1 MPFLIS
7 ILAGVF
13 ILIGAGLTKLYKDS
27 HKIEAISFALALGA
41 LISLMIFDLIPDMFT
56 EGPKWFLVIIFVAL
70 GFGILF
76 LLDFLAPDHDDHH
89 DTEEN
94 HDSEN
99 AAHIGIISA
108 LAVILHN
115 IIEGMTVYTM
125 TMADLSQGLIL
136 AISIGLHNIPMGML
150 IYSTL
155 SHKDKKSK
163 FMLLTAV
170 ILSTPL
176 GGLLMMLMSGLLS
189 EAIIGSLVSVAA
201 GMILYL
207 IFMELL
213 PHVLKTKPRK
223 YSLIGVIVGFVVV
236 LLSTFIG

>member
-1 MPFLIS
+1 MPLLITL
-7 ILAGVF
+7 LAGFF
-13 ILIGAGLTKLYKDS
+13 ILLGAGLTKLYRDS

-41 LISLMIFDLIPDMFT
+41 LVSLMIFDLVPDIFESGT
-56 EGPKWFLVIIFVAL
+56 KWYLVIVFVAL

-99 AAHIGIISA
+99 SAHIGIMSA

-115 IIEGMTVYTM
+115 LIEGMTVYTM
-125 TMADLSQGLIL
+125 SMASTSQGIIL
-136 AISIGLHNIPMGML
+136 AVSIGLHNIPMGML

-155 SHKDKKSK
+155 SHKSRISK
-163 FMLLTAV
+163 YSLLAAV
-170 ILSTPL
+170 IISTPV
-176 GGLLMMLMSGLLS
+176 GGLLMMLMSGLISETLLS
-189 EAIIGSLVSVAA
+189 SLVSIAA
-201 GMILYL
+201 GMIVYL

-223 YSLIGVIVGFVVV
+223 LSVIGSLVGFVVV
-236 LLSTFIG
+236 LLSCILG

>member
-13 ILIGAGLTKLYKDS
+13 ILLGAALTKLYKDS
-27 HKIEAISFALALGA
+27 HIIEAISFALALGA
-41 LISLMIFDLIPDMFT
+41 LVSLMIFDLVPDMF
-56 EGPKWFLVIIFVAL
+56 EGGAKWYLILIFVAI
-70 GFGILF
+70 GFGILY
-76 LLDFLAPDHDDHH
+76 LLDLLAPDHDEHH
-89 DTEEN
+89 DTPDN
-94 HDSEN
+94 HDNEN
-99 AAHIGIISA
+99 SAHIGIMSA
-108 LAVILHN
+108 IAVILHN

-155 SHKDKKSK
+155 SHKGRKAKLA
-163 FMLLTAV
+163 LLTAV
-170 ILSTPL
+170 IISTPI
-176 GGLLMMLMSGLLS
+176 GGVLMMLMSGLLN
-189 EAIIGSLVSVAA
+189 EMIIGSLVSVAS

-223 YSLIGVIVGFVVV
+223 YSLIGVIVGFIVV